1 MAIDIQL
8 HTPLR
13 PENLSSLDFNSHLH
27 WPQGRRKPAIMTFEE
42 DETKNDDPL
51 MFELPAFLAERL
63 QVYRNELAP
72 AVIGRRPD
80 KVFVTKEDKP
90 RSQAAI
96 SIAIY
101 KTIARYLGL
110 KVTPHQFRH
119 LAAKLELDISPGSHE
134 LVREL
139 LGQKNIRSTRYYA
152 GFNSLRAGRAHAELI
167 RQLREFGLG
176 RKRRRAKRPPKEE

>member
-1 MAIDIQL
+1 
-8 HTPLR
+8 
-13 PENLSSLDFNSHLH
+13 
-27 WPQGRRKPAIMTFEE
+27 MTFEE

-80 KVFVTKEDKP
+80 KVFVTKEGKP

-96 SIAIY
+96 SIAIH

-167 RQLREFGLG
+167 RQLREFRLG
-176 RKRRRAKRPPKEE
+176 HKRRRAKRPPKEE